1 LNKIELGKKNV
12 LKAAWRVD
20 FGMYLEGKG
29 YDGKILLP
37 ERYVPADLEV
47 GDDIEVFL
55 YLDNEE
61 RLIATTLEPKAM
73 VGDFAY
79 LECVDINQYGA
90 FLDWGLMKQLF
101 CPFREQKRRMEVG
114 KKYIVHVHIDEDSY
128 RIMASAKV
136 EKWLSQPAPEMPQQN
151 EEADLLI
158 WQKTELGFKVI
169 INNRY
174 GGLIY
179 DSQIFQHLH
188 TGDHVKGYVTLVRPD
203 GKIDCALQRAGRQH
217 TEDFSE
223 RLLTY
228 LKARGGRC
236 WLGDK
241 SSAEDI
247 KSQFGVSKRTYKQ
260 AIGNLYKRKLITITE
275 NGIELV

>member
-1 LNKIELGKKNV
+1 
-12 LKAAWRVD
+12 
-20 FGMYLEGKG
+20 M
-29 YDGKILLP
+29 
-37 ERYVPADLEV
+37 
-47 GDDIEVFL
+47 
-55 YLDNEE
+55 
-61 RLIATTLEPKAM
+61 
-73 VGDFAY
+73 
-79 LECVDINQYGA
+79 
-90 FLDWGLMKQLF
+90 
-101 CPFREQKRRMEVG
+101 
-114 KKYIVHVHIDEDSY
+114 
-128 RIMASAKV
+128 
-136 EKWLSQPAPEMPQQN
+136 
-151 EEADLLI
+151 
-158 WQKTELGFKVI
+158 
-169 INNRY
+169 
-174 GGLIY
+174 
-179 DSQIFQHLH
+179 
-188 TGDHVKGYVTLVRPD
+188 KGYVTLVRPD